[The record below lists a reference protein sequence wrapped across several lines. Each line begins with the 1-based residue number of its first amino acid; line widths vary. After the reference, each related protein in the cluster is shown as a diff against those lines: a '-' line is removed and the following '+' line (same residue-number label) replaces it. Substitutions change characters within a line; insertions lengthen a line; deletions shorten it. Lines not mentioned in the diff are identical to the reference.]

1 MNMKD
6 RNVSLVFIIICILIV
21 TGCSNILGNENQR
34 IEVQK
39 NIGDNKYEDLKV
51 VTDNKQVQQV
61 KKILNDAHFE
71 NKKVQMSRPADYH
84 FVFQFKNP
92 KIEAKAVL
100 YQIWVIP
107 NKDKIEIIA
116 GNNQYVQLEGKNAAT
131 LFQIV
136 TGEKLVD

>member
-1 MNMKD
+1 MKD

-21 TGCSNILGNENQR
+21 TGCSNILGNEDQR

-71 NKKVQMSRPADYH
+71 NKKVQISRPADYH
-84 FVFQFKNP
+84 FVFQFKNS

-100 YQIWVIP
+100 YQIWISP
-107 NKDKIEIIA
+107 NKDIVEIILG
-116 GNNQYVQLEGKNAAT
+116 GNRYAQLEEKNAAT
-131 LFQIV
+131 LFRIV
-136 TGEKLVD
+136 TGEKLAE

>member
-1 MNMKD
+1 MKD

-39 NIGDNKYEDLKV
+39 NIGDNEYEDFKV
-51 VTDNKQVQQV
+51 VTDNNEVMQV
-61 KKILNDAHFE
+61 KKILKDTTFK

-84 FVFQFKNP
+84 FVFRCKNP

-116 GNNQYVQLEGKNAAT
+116 GNSQYVQLEGKNAAT

>member
-1 MNMKD
+1 MKD

-21 TGCSNILGNENQR
+21 TGCSNILGNEDQR

-84 FVFQFKNP
+84 FGFQFKNP
-92 KIEAKAVL
+92 KIEAKTVL

-116 GNNQYVQLEGKNAAT
+116 ENSQYVQLDGKNAAT

-136 TGEKLVD
+136 TGEKLVE

>member
-1 MNMKD
+1 MKD

-21 TGCSNILGNENQR
+21 TGCSNILGNEEQR

-39 NIGDNKYEDLKV
+39 DIGDNEYEDFKV
-51 VTDNKQVQQV
+51 VTDNNEVMQV
-61 KKILNDAHFE
+61 KKILKDTTFE

-84 FVFQFKNP
+84 FIFQFKNP

-116 GNNQYVQLEGKNAAT
+116 GNSQYVQLEGKNVAT

-136 TGEKLVD
+136 TGEKLVE

>member
-1 MNMKD
+1 MKD

-21 TGCSNILGNENQR
+21 TGCSNILGNEEQR

-39 NIGDNKYEDLKV
+39 DIGDNEYEDFKV
-51 VTDNKQVQQV
+51 VTDNNEVMQV
-61 KKILNDAHFE
+61 KKILKDTTFE

-84 FVFQFKNP
+84 FIFQFKNP

-116 GNNQYVQLEGKNAAT
+116 GNSQYVQLEGKNAAT

-136 TGEKLVD
+136 TGEKLVE